1 MEEGNRVIDCDLG
14 KENLLVIGH
23 VASLAAAYC
32 RYWQSSL
39 EELKK
44 EMERRYAEFAK
55 EGVSD
60 FDSYNLKA
68 KEKLEP
74 IIALV
79 GYGSEKEAM
88 AELLVKCVGAGIR
101 LLIYANSLDSV
112 DEETKSLTALLE

>member
-1 MEEGNRVIDCDLG
+1 MEEGSRVIDCDLG

-32 RYWQSSL
+32 RYWQSTL
-39 EELKK
+39 EGLKK

-101 LLIYANSLDSV
+101 LLIYANGLDSV
-112 DEETKSLTALLE
+112 DEETKSLTTLLG